1 LKKYLSLFCAV
12 QILLFAAIEN
22 SYAQK
27 AKPKKNTTESAG
39 KLTEAKLR
47 EAEFYFTEGQKYFM
61 LEDYS
66 KALGLFYRSLEVDP
80 SNATVHYKIAEIL
93 SRSQK
98 ETDLIKAADHIDR
111 AIALQKKNK
120 YFYLLGGS
128 VNASL
133 LRFDKSIGMYETMLV
148 EIPGTEDYL
157 FELAVLYLYRDKPD
171 EAIKVYNRAEQFFGV
186 NEISSVQKQSIYLQQ
201 KKLPEAFRE
210 AEKLLEAFPD
220 EEKYQMAYAEMLATN
235 KQINTAI
242 TRLEKYTKS
251 HPEAG
256 NAKFLLA
263 GFYRDAGKES
273 SARELILEIIDN
285 PEIAFNS
292 KLLVLRTYS
301 DTVENNLR
309 KGISD
314 IETEIFV
321 IEIFDQLQNTYADET
336 GLYIIGG
343 DLYLNMGKIKDAR
356 ILYRKALS
364 LDDSNYPVWQNL
376 LAIDAQLN
384 QIDSLMFNADKALE
398 LFPNQGTFYY
408 FNGYAL
414 NRKKK
419 YAEAIATLNMGKR
432 LAENDKNLFV
442 EINSLLGDTYN
453 ATKDYA
459 KSDAAYDAALETDP
473 NNSYVLNNYS
483 YYLALRKE
491 DLEKA
496 EKMATKLTKDHPNN
510 PYFLDTHA
518 WVLFASGKY
527 KEARKIME
535 KVIESGQASATHH
548 EHYGD
553 ILFKLGEVD
562 NAVKQWKKAK
572 ELNST
577 NSLID
582 KKIADRKL
590 YE

>member
-1 LKKYLSLFCAV
+1 MLCFAV
-12 QILLFAAIEN
+12 QVG
-22 SYAQK
+22 YAQK
-27 AKPKKNTTESAG
+27 AKPKKTQESSG
-39 KLTEAKLR
+39 QLTEAKLR
-47 EAEFYFTEGQKYFM
+47 EAEFYFTEGQKYFI
-61 LEDYS
+61 LEDFS
-66 KALGLFYRSLEVDP
+66 KALGLFYKSLEVDP
-80 SNATVHYKIAEIL
+80 TNATVHYKIAEIL

-98 ETDLIKAADHIDR
+98 EQDLIKAADHIDT
-111 AIALQKKNK
+111 AISLQKNNK

-128 VNASL
+128 INSAL
-133 LRFDKSIGMYETMLV
+133 LRFDKSIGLYESMMRDV
-148 EIPGTEDYL
+148 AGTHDYL
-157 FELAVLYLYRDKPD
+157 YELAVLYLYRGKLD
-171 EAIKVYNRAEQFFGV
+171 EAITVYNRAEDIFGV

-201 KKLPEAFRE
+201 NKLSEAFRE

-220 EEKYQMAYAEMLATN
+220 EEKYHMAYAEMLSAN

-242 TRLEKYTKS
+242 TRLEKFTKT

-273 SARELILEIIDN
+273 NARELILEIIDN
-285 PEIAFNS
+285 PEIAFSS

-301 DTVENNLR
+301 GVVESNQK
-309 KGISD
+309 KGIED
-314 IETEIFV
+314 KEIENFV
-321 IEIFDQLQNTYADET
+321 INIFEQLRLIYGDES
-336 GLYIIGG
+336 GIYIIGG
-343 DLYLNMGKIKDAR
+343 DMYLNMGKIQEAR
-356 ILYRKALS
+356 SLYSTALTY
-364 LDDSNYPVWQNL
+364 DDSNYPVWQNL

-384 QIDSLMFNADKALE
+384 QIDSLMINSDKALE

-414 NRKKK
+414 NREKR
-419 YAEAIATLNMGKR
+419 YQEAIAALNMGKR
-432 LAENDKNLFV
+432 LAENDKNLLM
-442 EINSLLGDTYN
+442 EINSLLGDTYQ
-453 ATKDYA
+453 ATKEYN
-459 KSDAAYDAALETDP
+459 KSNLAYEAALEIDP
-473 NNSYVLNNYS
+473 ENSYVLNNYS
-483 YYLALRKE
+483 YYLSLRKE
-491 DLEKA
+491 NLEKA
-496 EKMATKLTKDHPNN
+496 EKMAAKLTKDHPNN

-518 WVLFASGKY
+518 WVLFAGEKY
-527 KEARKIME
+527 KEARKLIE

-553 ILFKLGEVD
+553 ILYMLGDKD

-577 NSLID
+577 NLLID

>member
-1 LKKYLSLFCAV
+1 MRHFISLFSLSILLLCFAV
-12 QILLFAAIEN
+12 QV

-27 AKPKKNTTESAG
+27 AKPKKAQESSG
-39 KLTEAKLR
+39 QLTDAKLR
-47 EAEFYFTEGQKYFM
+47 EAEFYFTEGQKYFI
-61 LEDYS
+61 LEDFS
-66 KALGLFYRSLEVDP
+66 KALGLFYKSLEVDP
-80 SNATVHYKIAEIL
+80 TNATVHYKIAEIL

-98 ETDLIKAADHIDR
+98 EQDLIKAADHIDT
-111 AIALQKKNK
+111 AISLQKNNK

-128 VNASL
+128 INSAL
-133 LRFDKSIGMYETMLV
+133 LRFDKSIGLYESMMRDV
-148 EIPGTEDYL
+148 AGTHDYL
-157 FELAVLYLYRDKPD
+157 YELAVLYLYRGKLD
-171 EAIKVYNRAEQFFGV
+171 EAITVYNRAEDIFGV
-186 NEISSVQKQSIYLQQ
+186 NEISSIQKQSIYLQQ
-201 KKLPEAFRE
+201 NKLSEAFRE

-220 EEKYQMAYAEMLATN
+220 EEKYHMAYAEMLSAN

-242 TRLEKYTKS
+242 TRLEKFTKT

-273 SARELILEIIDN
+273 NARELILEIIDN
-285 PEIAFNS
+285 PEIAFSS

-301 DTVENNLR
+301 GVVESNQK
-309 KGISD
+309 KGIED
-314 IETEIFV
+314 KEIENFV
-321 IEIFDQLQNTYADET
+321 INIFEQLRLIYGDES
-336 GLYIIGG
+336 GIYIIGG
-343 DLYLNMGKIKDAR
+343 DMYLNMGKIKEAR
-356 ILYRKALS
+356 SLYSTALTY
-364 LDDSNYPVWQNL
+364 DDSNYPVWQNL

-384 QIDSLMFNADKALE
+384 QIDSLMINSDKALE

-414 NRKKK
+414 NREKR
-419 YAEAIATLNMGKR
+419 YQEAIAALNMGKR
-432 LAENDKNLFV
+432 LAENDKNLLM
-442 EINSLLGDTYN
+442 EINSLLGDTYQ
-453 ATKDYA
+453 ATEEYN
-459 KSDAAYDAALETDP
+459 KSNLAYEAALEINP
-473 NNSYVLNNYS
+473 ENSYVLNNYS

-491 DLEKA
+491 NLEKA
-496 EKMATKLTKDHPNN
+496 EKMAAKLTKDHPNN

-518 WVLFASGKY
+518 WVLFAGAKY
-527 KEARKIME
+527 KDARKLIE

-553 ILFKLGEVD
+553 ILYMLGDKD

-577 NSLID
+577 NLLID

>member
-1 LKKYLSLFCAV
+1 LRHFISLFSLSILLLCFAV
-12 QILLFAAIEN
+12 QV

-27 AKPKKNTTESAG
+27 AKPKKAQESTG
-39 KLTEAKLR
+39 QLTDAKLR
-47 EAEFYFTEGQKYFM
+47 EAEFYFTEGQKYFI
-61 LEDYS
+61 LEDFS
-66 KALGLFYRSLEVDP
+66 KALGLFYKSLEVDP
-80 SNATVHYKIAEIL
+80 TNATVHYKIAEIL

-98 ETDLIKAADHIDR
+98 EQDLIKAADHIDK
-111 AIALQKKNK
+111 AISFQKNNK

-128 VNASL
+128 INSAL
-133 LRFDKSIGMYETMLV
+133 LRFDKSIGLYESMIRDV
-148 EIPGTEDYL
+148 AGTHDYL
-157 FELAVLYLYRDKPD
+157 YELAVLYLYRGKLD
-171 EAIKVYNRAEQFFGV
+171 EAITVYNRAEEIFGI

-201 KKLPEAFRE
+201 NKLSEAFRE

-220 EEKYQMAYAEMLATN
+220 EEKYHMAYAEMLSAN

-242 TRLEKYTKS
+242 TRLEKFTKA

-273 SARELILEIIDN
+273 NARELILEIIDN
-285 PEIAFNS
+285 PEIAFSS

-301 DTVENNLR
+301 GVVESNQK
-309 KGISD
+309 KGIED
-314 IETEIFV
+314 KEIEDFV
-321 IEIFDQLQNTYADET
+321 INIFEQLRLIYGDES
-336 GLYIIGG
+336 GIYIIGG
-343 DLYLNMGKIKDAR
+343 DMYLNMGKIQEAR
-356 ILYRKALS
+356 SLYSTALTY
-364 LDDSNYPVWQNL
+364 DDSNYPVWQNL

-384 QIDSLMFNADKALE
+384 QIDSLMINSDKALE

-414 NRKKK
+414 NRKKS
-419 YAEAIATLNMGKR
+419 YQEAIAALNMGKR
-432 LAENDKNLFV
+432 LAENDKNLLM
-442 EINSLLGDTYN
+442 EINSLLGDTYQ
-453 ATKDYA
+453 ATKEYN
-459 KSDAAYDAALETDP
+459 KSNLAYEAALEIDP
-473 NNSYVLNNYS
+473 ENSYVLNNYS

-491 DLEKA
+491 NLEKA
-496 EKMATKLTKDHPNN
+496 EKMAAKLTKDHPNN

-518 WVLFASGKY
+518 WVLFAAEKY
-527 KEARKIME
+527 KEARKLIE
-535 KVIESGQASATHH
+535 KVIEGGQASATHH

-553 ILFKLGEVD
+553 ILYMLGDKD
-562 NAVKQWKKAK
+562 NAVQQWKKAK

-577 NSLID
+577 NLLID